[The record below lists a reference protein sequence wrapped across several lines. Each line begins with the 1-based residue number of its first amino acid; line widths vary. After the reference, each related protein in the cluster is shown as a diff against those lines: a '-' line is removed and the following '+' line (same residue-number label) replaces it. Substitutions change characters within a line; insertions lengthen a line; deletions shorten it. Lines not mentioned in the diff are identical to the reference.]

1 MLLSPLY
8 IFFEYLFVPLAKYIV
23 YGKVNIRAFGP
34 NQGQIQNF
42 TLQEIEV
49 KKKKK
54 KSVHIVLTNYKY
66 IKLLFLNILRYNHN
80 VVF

>member
-34 NQGQIQNF
+34 NQGQTQNF
-42 TLQEIEV
+42 TLQEIGV
-49 KKKKK
+49 KKEKKCLY
-54 KSVHIVLTNYKY
+54 SIN
-66 IKLLFLNILRYNHN
+66 KL
-80 VVF
+80 